1 LLDPLEAI
9 SPLDGR
15 YRDAL
20 SACSRYFSEH
30 ALIRYR
36 LYVEVR
42 YLRAFAKAVG
52 LGVDLRGLEGL
63 EEAVLNLSLEEAA
76 EVKHVEARGL
86 DTTLWRPLSIWAGLL
101 RRGAWPHSNPTYTS
115 P

>member
-42 YLRAFAKAVG
+42 YLRAFAEAVG
-52 LGVDLRGLEGL
+52 LGVNLRGLEGF

-76 EVKHVEARGL
+76 EVKHVEERLGHDVMAAVEYLGRLVEAR
-86 DTTLWRPLSIWAGLL
+86 
-101 RRGAWPHSNPTYTS
+101 AWPHSNPTYTS